1 MGYIYILTEYFIK
14 VNEHI
19 KAKSLLFEQ
28 EENFKK
34 FSCMEYWYMQLAYLE
49 KSAEKR
55 RVFAN
60 RANEEPALSE
70 IQKKRIRCMFALDY
84 EKDALQQL
92 ESLYDDT
99 KEVHDL
105 INLIRYSGKEKN
117 WDVNLQYAKI
127 LEEEHHNPCGYLYQI
142 KAFMKMQKFAEAYA
156 CIQKVEQLNIE
167 EFARQIQEDKLIIFE
182 KMGEYDKAILAG
194 EEMFYKEPSESFA
207 HRLANLYIRRGKK
220 SDAIQVLETAEKY
233 ASLSLSGYQRLSG
246 LYHHID
252 TQKSLDYARKSV
264 EISNHSSS
272 VVSWAAIN
280 AADISMSNIMAEYWN
295 ELMEKGLD
303 KSLFKIVS
311 TEEMLEML
319 QKNYE
324 HQKEFEM
331 QFHKAEIPIHILV
344 DGKSSALLSEVF
356 YDNCYNADSYFK
368 LCFGGHIARNINT
381 KIDKLIL
388 DYTSCLLLQ
397 ELGVLETL
405 ASYVSFIYVPSNIY
419 PVIMDEQD
427 KLSSGQLNL
436 LEHKEK
442 VMNYCIKTL
451 KLQCVEEIVP
461 DNLEDVNVLE
471 HSKTIMK
478 YTAEQMGAFWID
490 SGRKDE
496 SAVTPD
502 KVCAILSEYGYICEY
517 DSDTVRKEKVMSLK
531 QSQSKIFVDIL
542 TLEEWYKKG
551 ILDDVNECFEIILS
565 VQQQKVVEGERFSW
579 NKRKEIYNKLEKLKL
594 VLNKI
599 SEDGKLKWCADAEKE
614 EWNWKYSNL
623 VISAITTTMQKGIAY
638 CVDDRCMQSYGE
650 INHIS
655 VFGSMDIIQMMYR
668 CGWLAEQKYLKIC
681 REFISKKNGFVIIE
695 PLIVSRALQTSEVD
709 SGKVLESKLLT
720 DIRSFYEQSF
730 YLLEKYSGIYQIGVH
745 LSERNCYSMLH
756 LMSVRSIIEEIWIS
770 DMELEKKVACSNWVI
785 YEYFRIGENIDSM
798 KGSEL
803 SKDPL
808 IIHSYFY
815 LIIQGMLFVSDRD
828 IVAEYY
834 DWLFSV
840 ISYGLGKNLVLLDKI
855 LELIIHEIHSILRD
869 AAKKNELYHAY
880 NERKMY
886 LSNVS

>member
-156 CIQKVEQLNIE
+156 CIQKVEQLNIA
-167 EFARQIQEDKLIIFE
+167 EFVRQIQKDKLTILE

-720 DIRSFYEQSF
+720 DIRSFSEQSF

-880 NERKMY
+880 NERKM
-886 LSNVS
+886 